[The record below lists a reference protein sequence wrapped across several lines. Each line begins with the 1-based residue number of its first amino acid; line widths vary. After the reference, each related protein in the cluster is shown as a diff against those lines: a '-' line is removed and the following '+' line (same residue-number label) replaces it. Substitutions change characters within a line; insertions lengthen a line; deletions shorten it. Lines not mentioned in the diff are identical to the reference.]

1 MREKFTKVLFAVV
14 MMTAIQFATAQNYVK
29 NVIVLNEGHYDY
41 NNMVQTVPVTIGAY
55 DPSTHV
61 YAAFDTIQNAQ
72 FATCVIVD
80 SNYIY
85 AAADSFL
92 VKYDRFT
99 HQRLD
104 IKIIQGMR
112 KLAIWNNY
120 LLISRGQYLVDYI
133 SYFQVYDK
141 NSLAFQYELDSTVGP
156 QYASEGIVVNN
167 DTAYLAV
174 NNGFHFGNEVG
185 FIGKVDLNAHSFI
198 GNVDLGAN
206 GKNPEN
212 IVFDGAK
219 IYTVN
224 NRDYSTGSVSALDIA
239 ANTLVTANLGTSSG
253 CGASVLATNY
263 IYYQVSGDTKLT
275 RFSTSTLMNVDTL
288 LINKNIYGMVHDPI
302 NSLIY
307 AGETDFLTTGKIFI
321 YNLTGVVLDSF
332 TVSVAP
338 GNLALDIRSAAG
350 IISLKKEMNVSIYP
364 NPSINNIHI
373 EFNGIENSEVVNC
386 TITDVLG
393 NVVKNINGTIPSMQ
407 NININDLAAG
417 VYSISIRSDK
427 GTVTNK
433 IVKE

>member
-1 MREKFTKVLFAVV
+1 MREKFTKTMLAVVLISAVQFAV
-14 MMTAIQFATAQNYVK
+14 ASDYVK

-41 NNMVQTVPVTIGAY
+41 TNMVQTVPVTIGAY

-61 YAAFDTIQNAQ
+61 YAAFDTIQQAQ

-80 SNYIY
+80 TNFIF

-104 IKIIQGMR
+104 VKIIQGMR
-112 KLAIWNNY
+112 KLAVWNNQ
-120 LLISRGQYLVDYI
+120 LLVSRGQYLVDYI

-141 NSLAFQYELDSTVGP
+141 NSLAFQYELDSIVGP

-167 DTAYLAV
+167 NIAYLAV

-185 FIGKVDLNAHSFI
+185 YIGKVDLNAHSFI
-198 GNVDLGAN
+198 GNVDLGTN

-219 IYTVN
+219 IFTVN
-224 NRDYSTGSVSALDIA
+224 NRDYSTGSVSALDVA
-239 ANTLVTANLGTSSG
+239 AGTMVTADLGTASG

-288 LINKNIYGMVHDPI
+288 MINKNIYGMVHDPI

-307 AGETDFLTTGKIFI
+307 AGETDFLATGKVFI
-321 YNLTGVVLDSF
+321 YNLVGVVQDSF
-332 TVSVAP
+332 NVSVSP
-338 GNLALDIRSAAG
+338 GNLALDVRSASG
-350 IISLKKEMNVSIYP
+350 ISSVNNELNVAVYP
-364 NPSINNIHI
+364 NPAKEMIHI
-373 EFNGIENSEVVNC
+373 TFNGISNQEVVNC
-386 TITDVLG
+386 VMTDVLG
-393 NVVKNINGTIPSMQ
+393 NVVMNRNGSISSLQ
-407 NININDLAAG
+407 NISINDLATG
-417 VYSISIRSDK
+417 VYSISIRSTK
-427 GTVTNK
+427 GMFTTK